1 MKIETLYCVIQKK
14 PKAAFIVY
22 IEQIRHSSESLHGGL
37 FCIYA
42 IHLLLLPH
50 QHHPLLFLE
59 AESFIESGQ
68 DTLAGGN
75 VIIRESEIA
84 AMD

>member
-1 MKIETLYCVIQKK
+1 V
-14 PKAAFIVY
+14 
-22 IEQIRHSSESLHGGL
+22 HGGL

-68 DTLAGGN
+68 DTFAGGN